1 MATTP
6 EVAEPPQPV
15 AARAVAVLRSAAK
28 PLAPYAGVILGWA
41 LSTAAIAIGIIL
53 AR

>member
-6 EVAEPPQPV
+6 EQPEPPQRPAERVV
-15 AARAVAVLRSAAK
+15 AAVRSAAK

-41 LSTAAIAIGIIL
+41 LSTAAIAVGIL
-53 AR
+53 LSR